1 MYLTN
6 KTMKLINPIH
16 LHSGDISRERVIKG
30 IYKNEYRAPEWDICA
45 HHTHGSKWL

>member
-16 LHSGDISRERVIKG
+16 LYSERKNIKV
-30 IYKNEYRAPEWDICA
+30 IYKNESAGIQSEIFV
-45 HHTHGSKWL
+45 HT